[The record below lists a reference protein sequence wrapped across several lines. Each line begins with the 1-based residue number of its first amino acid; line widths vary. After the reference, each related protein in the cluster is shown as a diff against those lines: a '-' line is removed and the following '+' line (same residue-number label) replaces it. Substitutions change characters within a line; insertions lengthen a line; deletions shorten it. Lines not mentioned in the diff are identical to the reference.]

1 MVSKII
7 IGTRGS
13 ALALWQANWVKGL
26 LRLQYLKLSME
37 IKTIKTQG
45 DRILDTA
52 LGKISDKGLFTKE
65 LEIALLNKEIDL
77 AVHSMKD
84 LPTTL
89 PDGLIIGAITERHDP
104 ADVVISKGGIRLLDL
119 PQGAVV
125 GTSSLRRCAQL
136 LNMRPDFI
144 IKDIR
149 GNLNTRI
156 RKFAEQDYQAMVL
169 AAAGIERLGWG
180 DKITERLNPE
190 EFLPAIGQGA
200 LGIEIRQKNKEI
212 LDLVAGLNHSNTD
225 SAVRAE
231 RAMLRTLGG
240 GCQIP
245 IGALGRVVDDKLVLR
260 GLIGSLDGTK
270 ILRARDSGNPD
281 FPEVLGQMLAERLI
295 GQGGGEILKQIRN
308 LI

>member
-45 DRILDTA
+45 DRMLDTA
-52 LGKISDKGLFTKE
+52 MYKIGDKGLFTRE

-77 AVHSMKD
+77 AVHSIKD

-89 PDGLIIGAITERHDP
+89 PYGLIIGAITERHDP

-136 LNMRPDFI
+136 LNMRPDFK

-190 EFLPAIGQGA
+190 EFLPAVGQGA
-200 LGIEIRQKNKEI
+200 LGIEIRQKNKEM

-270 ILRARDSGNPD
+270 ILRAQDSGNPD

-308 LI
+308 

>member
-84 LPTTL
+84 LPATL

-156 RKFAEQDYQAMVL
+156 RKFDEQDYQAMVL

-190 EFLPAIGQGA
+190 EFLPAVGQGA

-231 RAMLRTLGG
+231 RAMLRILGG

-308 LI
+308 

>member
-45 DRILDTA
+45 DRKLDTA
-52 LGKISDKGLFTKE
+52 LDKISDKGLFTKE

-84 LPTTL
+84 LPATL

-190 EFLPAIGQGA
+190 EFLPAVGQGA

-231 RAMLRTLGG
+231 RAMLRILGG

-281 FPEVLGQMLAERLI
+281 FPEVLGQRLAGSLI
-295 GQGGGEILKQIRN
+295 EQGGGEILKQIRN
-308 LI
+308 

>member
-1 MVSKII
+1 MVCKII

-13 ALALWQANWVKGL
+13 ALALWQTNLVKEL
-26 LRLQYLKLSME
+26 LRLQYPKLSME
-37 IKTIKTQG
+37 IRTIKTQG

-65 LEIALLNKEIDL
+65 LEIALLNKEIDF

-104 ADVVISKGGIRLLDL
+104 ADVIISKGGVKLLDL
-119 PQGAVV
+119 PKGAVV
-125 GTSSLRRCAQL
+125 GTSSLRRRSQL
-136 LNMRPDFI
+136 LNIRQDFI

-156 RKFAEQDYQAMVL
+156 RKFIEQDYQAIVL

-190 EFLPAIGQGA
+190 EFLPAVGQGA
-200 LGIEIRQKNKEI
+200 LGIEIRQDDKEI
-212 LDLVAGLNHSNTD
+212 LDLVAGLNHSSTD

-245 IGALGRVVDDKLVLR
+245 IGALGRVDDELVLR
-260 GLIGSLDGTK
+260 GFIGTLDGTR
-270 ILRARDSGNPD
+270 ILRAVERGNPD
-281 FPEVLGQMLAERLI
+281 FPEISGQMLAEKLI
-295 GQGGGEILKQIRN
+295 VQGGGEILKQIRN
-308 LI
+308 